1 MPDYTLLMADWEA
14 LLARRGALREPL
26 GFWTAILEGWAS
38 WKPPAPLVPLSLGA
52 DECRA
57 RWARGESLMARS
69 VPTIPADSVEDL
81 LGPLMERLA
90 ADGPD
95 AAEALRRFAADWDEG
110 RVDVTALLPAPG
122 RDPVARL
129 EERFGLGAHLGA
141 FLAPAALRPA
151 LETYFESVRE
161 LPDGAWGRDG
171 CPWCGGAAAYGEVVE
186 DGRRRLSCLLC
197 GGGWVAGGL
206 RCPFCESQSAR
217 DLVRLVGEAVE
228 EGYVIEAC
236 RACRGYLKGV
246 DRRQRGNAGPPLVED
261 WGSPHLDLYA
271 AREGYWRSTPSLAH
285 LLPREDGA
293 PR

>member
-171 CPWCGGAAAYGEVVE
+171 CPWCGGAAAYGDVVE
-186 DGRRRLSCLLC
+186 DGRRRLSCHLC
-197 GGGWVAGGL
+197 GGGWIAARL

-271 AREGYWRSTPSLAH
+271 AREGYRRSTPSLAH